1 MNKQTLALIL
11 IRLSLGLIFAIH
23 GGAKFAGGIGGTA
36 AFFESISIPSFL
48 AYIVATI
55 ELVGGVLL
63 IFGVL
68 TKIISALFVFIMLGA
83 IFTVKGPL
91 GFLDG
96 YELEFALIAMSV
108 TTFIAS
114 DWKTVFA
121 FVPTTKQI
129 TEVSS

>member
-1 MNKQTLALIL
+1 MNKNEIAKVIL
-11 IRLSLGLIFAIH
+11 RVVIGFTFFLHGLDKFQSGISNIADYFASLGLPGFFAY
-23 GGAKFAGGIGGTA
+23 G
-36 AFFESISIPSFL
+36 
-48 AYIVATI
+48 VATI

-63 IFGVL
+63 VFGVL

-114 DWKTVFA
+114 DLKTVFA
-121 FVPTTKQI
+121 FVPTTKHI